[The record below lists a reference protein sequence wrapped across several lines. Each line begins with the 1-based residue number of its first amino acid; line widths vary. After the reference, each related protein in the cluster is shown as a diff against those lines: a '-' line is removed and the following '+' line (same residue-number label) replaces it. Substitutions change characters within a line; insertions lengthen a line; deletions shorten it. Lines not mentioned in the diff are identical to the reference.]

1 MKDRSINLIMYVCF
15 IIFMWTMI
23 YHIVEIN
30 ERLNKIELNQNKE
43 DE

>member
-23 YHIVEIN
+23 YHIVEVN
-30 ERLNKIELNQNKE
+30 ERLNKIELNQNK
-43 DE
+43 DK